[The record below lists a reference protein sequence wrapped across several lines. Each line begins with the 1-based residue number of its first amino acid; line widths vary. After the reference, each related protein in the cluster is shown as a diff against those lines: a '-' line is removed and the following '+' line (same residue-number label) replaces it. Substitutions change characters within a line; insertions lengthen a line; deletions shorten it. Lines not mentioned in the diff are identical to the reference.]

1 MYANF
6 RRLCP
11 STCSKTHIHTLDERS
26 SKYFEILSL
35 TSPREAGKCQTS
47 PKEST
52 QWQKDFWEEL
62 LSPDYQEII
71 VRAVPPLDI
80 GSKKPLYFRLP
91 DSRIF
96 LDGGYLRLL
105 KYGMKNDRFNQ
116 RRKDGWM
123 EIKLGEFI
131 KYNEGDV
138 SEVEMEGIELWL
150 KSTDQY
156 LPFVKHEYTHTQTEA
171 EQYDQ

>member
-1 MYANF
+1 MYIF
-6 RRLCP
+6 
-11 STCSKTHIHTLDERS
+11 
-26 SKYFEILSL
+26 KY
-35 TSPREAGKCQTS
+35 K
-47 PKEST
+47 
-52 QWQKDFWEEL
+52 
-62 LSPDYQEII
+62 
-71 VRAVPPLDI
+71 
-80 GSKKPLYFRLP
+80 
-91 DSRIF
+91 
-96 LDGGYLRLL
+96 RLL